1 MPTRINWVEA
11 ILPLLNK
18 YKNKKHPLD
27 YHNVY
32 QLLVMVVLSA
42 QSTDDAVNKIA
53 PKLFATFPDLET
65 LAQASPEGLWSYF
78 TGIRNFAHKAKWL
91 TDIAR
96 QLGSNDNIPLT
107 MDGLVKL
114 PGIGRK
120 SASVILRG
128 AGRPPE
134 GIIVDIH
141 VVRVAPRLGIT
152 KEEDPKK
159 IEDGLMKILPRDEW
173 DAGMAMSFLGR
184 EICRPKP
191 LCEECLM
198 NGVCM
203 YYAKVIRPGGAAI
216 KPKKAAAKKGPAVK
230 SKKAAKTA
238 SVIKPKKAAKAT
250 TATKPKKA
258 AKPAKPKGKKPT

>member
-1 MPTRINWVEA
+1 MPTRFNWAEA
-11 ILPLLNK
+11 IRPLLDK
-18 YKNKKHPLD
+18 YRNKKHPLD
-27 YHNVY
+27 YQNVY

-53 PKLFATFPDLET
+53 PKLFATFPDLAT
-65 LAQASPEGLWSYF
+65 LAQASPEGLWPYF

-91 TDIAR
+91 SDIAR
-96 QLGSNDNIPLT
+96 QLGSDDNIPLT

-128 AGRPPE
+128 AGQAPE

-141 VVRVAPRLGIT
+141 VIRVAPRLGIT

-159 IEDGLMKILPRDEW
+159 IEEGLMKILPQDEW

-198 NGVCM
+198 NAVCA
-203 YYAKVIRPGGAAI
+203 YYAK
-216 KPKKAAAKKGPAVK
+216 
-230 SKKAAKTA
+230 
-238 SVIKPKKAAKAT
+238 AT
-250 TATKPKKA
+250 
-258 AKPAKPKGKKPT
+258 KPAKPKKSAKPKTAAKAKSKKPA